1 MTRTKRMTAAV
12 LALVLL
18 LSFAGCGAKN
28 ALFDRVSGA
37 GKFAAESLTIYEEK
51 GSFAAEPKTVR
62 DAKQAEEIFGALKD
76 VTLGEVVKTDDKY
89 TRYIFAFA
97 DASDSKMSFTLREDG
112 CVVLGGKTYDA
123 LGTDTVFETAGI
135 DPDEETAESKTEAS
149 SEASNAQTES
159 EMTPEPEATV
169 TPEPTAEPTPEATYT
184 LVDYDGGVFTMQ
196 LPQGWQIIT
205 GGEYAGYIENR
216 ILAQFRGTLGN
227 CLEALREQ
235 QYESIPTVTE
245 LIEKEDDGNCHI
257 FESILQI
264 MLSYVKFGEIKY
276 GDAPLSD
283 ERIQV
288 VFKLIYDLDAAIVNP
303 SGKERL
309 KVVNLILVRCWDYI
323 EDFLEICKKRQEEAK
338 ASGSTESL
346 AETIAQILQA
356 MAGSSVSGE
365 GSSTPIPEV
374 GAVCVAAGAGKRAQT
389 AAQAE
394 KSESEGS
401 SGSEEPEP
409 QTDPESEGSSAGI
422 SQTENS
428 AEEGAITGD
437 MEGAS
442 DGKQTVSAEEDGRI
456 PYQQTDRVSEGSG
469 GATKHNEAYE
479 RERYGHAAEDIERLL
494 DKMAEKAAC
503 EQLENERTRELND
516 VAQSISYGDVHAG
529 VDICV
534 NRISTVDEELVE
546 QYNAIS
552 GPLLDISRQLQKSLL
567 QQLKDKQRGGKQTGL
582 MMGRRLDA
590 HALCRNDGKV
600 FYKNALPNEIPQM
613 SVGLLLDESGSMCSC
628 DRCTYARSSAIILY
642 DFCKALHIPVTV
654 YGHSTSGNSV
664 ELYSYAE
671 FESID
676 NDDKYRMM
684 DIAARGSNRD
694 GAALRFVAE
703 QLVKR
708 PEEVKILILVS
719 DGQPAAPGYYGS
731 AAEEDL
737 RGIRQEYRRKGV
749 LFIAAAIGE
758 DKQNIER
765 IYGDSFMDIT
775 DLNQLPVKLTAAVK
789 RHMRV

>member
-1 MTRTKRMTAAV
+1 MA
-12 LALVLL
+12 
-18 LSFAGCGAKN
+18 
-28 ALFDRVSGA
+28 RVSHKRVKQLLNEKRSKITDRQFFTSRILA
-37 GKFAAESLTIYEEK
+37 GHFEDMAMAQTRRYKYNRRIHVAISW
-51 GSFAAEPKTVR
+51 SPKS
-62 DAKQAEEIFGALKD
+62 
-76 VTLGEVVKTDDKY
+76 GEVACTNNLSVLINAGHKLVTRNRGRENRYEIVCGLFAHELGHCLYTDFLAGQTYDNYLSRGKWY
-89 TRYIFAFA
+89 PEAPIYKLPMDAANERALWEYAKREPQNMEMLRYIAHQISNVIE
-97 DASDSKMSFTLREDG
+97 DA
-112 CVVLGGKTYDA
+112 
-123 LGTDTVFETAGI
+123 
-135 DPDEETAESKTEAS
+135 
-149 SEASNAQTES
+149 
-159 EMTPEPEATV
+159 
-169 TPEPTAEPTPEATYT
+169 
-184 LVDYDGGVFTMQ
+184 
-196 LPQGWQIIT
+196 
-205 GGEYAGYIENR
+205 YIENR

-245 LIEKEDDGNCHI
+245 LIEKEDDGSCHT

-276 GDAPLSD
+276 GDAPLRD

-288 VFKLIYDLDAAIVNP
+288 VFKLIHDLDAAIVNP

-309 KVVNLILVRCWDYI
+309 KAVNLILIRCWDYI
-323 EDFLEICKKRQEEAK
+323 EDFLELCKKRQEAAK
-338 ASGSTESL
+338 ASGSDESL
-346 AETIAQILQA
+346 AETLAQILQA
-356 MAGSSVSGE
+356 IVGSTSCGE
-365 GSSTPIPEV
+365 GTSTPVPEM
-374 GAVCVAAGAGKRAQT
+374 GTACIAASAGKRAQT

-394 KSESEGS
+394 ASESEECS
-401 SGSEEPEP
+401 ASEATIP
-409 QTDPESEGSSAGI
+409 QTDSESKPSSADA
-422 SQTENS
+422 SQTENP
-428 AEEGAITGD
+428 AEEGTVACET
-437 MEGAS
+437 AS
-442 DGKQTVSAEEDGRI
+442 LSGGKQEVSTEEGGRI
-456 PYQQTDRVSEGSG
+456 PYQQTERVSEGG
-469 GATKHNEAYE
+469 GGTIKRNDAYV
-479 RERYGHAAEDIERLL
+479 REHYDRAAEDIDRLL
-494 DKMAEKAAC
+494 DKMAERAAC

-516 VAQSISYGDVHAG
+516 VAQNISYGDIHAG
-529 VDICV
+529 IDIRV
-534 NRISTVDEELVE
+534 NRISTIDEDLVD
-546 QYNAIS
+546 QYNAVAP
-552 GPLLDISRQLQKSLL
+552 PLLDISRQLQKSLL

-628 DRCTYARSSAIILY
+628 DRCTYARASAIILY
-642 DFCKALHIPVTV
+642 DFCQALHIPVTV
-654 YGHSTSGNSV
+654 YGHSTSGSGV

-719 DGQPAAPGYYGS
+719 DGQPAASGYYGS

-737 RGIRQEYRRKGV
+737 RGIKQEYRRKGI

-789 RHMRV
+789 KHMRV

>member
-1 MTRTKRMTAAV
+1 MARVNHKRVKQLLNEKRSRITDRQFFTSRILAGHFEDMAMAQTRRYKYNRRIHVAI
-12 LALVLL
+12 
-18 LSFAGCGAKN
+18 SW
-28 ALFDRVSGA
+28 S
-37 GKFAAESLTIYEEK
+37 
-51 GSFAAEPKTVR
+51 PKS
-62 DAKQAEEIFGALKD
+62 
-76 VTLGEVVKTDDKY
+76 GEVACTNNLSVLINAGHRLVTQNRGRENRYEIVCGLFAHELGHCLYTDFLAGQTY
-89 TRYIFAFA
+89 NNYL
-97 DASDSKMSFTLREDG
+97 SREKWYPEPPAYK
-112 CVVLGGKTYDA
+112 LPK
-123 LGTDTVFETAGI
+123 DTV
-135 DPDEETAESKTEAS
+135 
-149 SEASNAQTES
+149 SERALWEYVRLEPRNNEMLRYVAHHISNVIEDA
-159 EMTPEPEATV
+159 
-169 TPEPTAEPTPEATYT
+169 
-184 LVDYDGGVFTMQ
+184 
-196 LPQGWQIIT
+196 
-205 GGEYAGYIENR
+205 YIENR

-288 VFKLIYDLDAAIVNP
+288 VFKLIHDLDAAIVNP

-346 AETIAQILQA
+346 AETIVQLLQA
-356 MAGSSVSGE
+356 IAGSSVSGE

-401 SGSEEPEP
+401 SGSEDAEP
-409 QTDPESEGSSAGI
+409 QTDSESERSSAGI
-422 SQTENS
+422 SQTENP
-428 AEEGAITGD
+428 AEEGTITGD

-442 DGKQTVSAEEDGRI
+442 GGKQGVSAEEDGRI

-479 RERYGHAAEDIERLL
+479 RERYDHAAEDIERLL

-582 MMGRRLDA
+582 MMGRRIDA
-590 HALCRNDGKV
+590 HAICRNDGKV